1 MRKIRKT
8 KQDIIIDAVSYMI
21 LIIVLI
27 STFYP
32 LYFVV
37 IASISDPDALYFGEA
52 MLYPVRI
59 TFEGYR
65 RILNDK
71 SIWLGYR
78 NTVFYTVVGT
88 FVNIVMTFITA
99 YPLSRKNFP
108 FKKIV
113 MRYFAFTIYFSGGL
127 IPTYLLVKSLYLID
141 KWYVMV
147 ILGAMSVF
155 NVIVTR
161 TFFQSTIPE
170 ELYESAS
177 MDGCNH
183 FTFFARVVI
192 PLSKPVLAVM
202 VLFYG
207 VRHWNEFFKAMIYL
221 NDRGKYPLQVFL
233 REVLINNSLSEDMHG
248 DNMQDRLQS
257 EKLLELMKYGTIVV
271 ATLPMMVVYPFL
283 QKYFV
288 KGTMIGS
295 LKG

>member
-1 MRKIRKT
+1 MRKIKRQKE
-8 KQDIIIDAVSYMI
+8 DIIIDVVSNVI
-21 LIIVLI
+21 LTIVLI
-27 STFYP
+27 TTFYP
-32 LYFVV
+32 LYFVI
-37 IASISDPDALYFGEA
+37 IASISDPDALYYGEA

-59 TFEGYR
+59 TFEAYR
-65 RILNDK
+65 RVLRD
-71 SIWLGYR
+71 STIWLGYR
-78 NTVFYTVVGT
+78 NTIFYTVVGT
-88 FVNIVMTFITA
+88 SINIIMTFITA

-108 FKKIV
+108 FSKII

-127 IPTYLLVKSLYLID
+127 IPTYLVVKSLHLTG
-141 KWYVMV
+141 KWYVLV

-170 ELYESAS
+170 ELFESAS

-183 FTFFARVVI
+183 FRFFLQIVV

-202 VLFYG
+202 ILFYG

-221 NDRGKYPLQVFL
+221 NNRKQYPLQVFL
-233 REVLINNSLSEDMHG
+233 REILINNALSEDMHG
-248 DNMQDRLQS
+248 NDMTDRLQS
-257 EKLLELMKYGTIVV
+257 EKLLELMKYATIVV
-271 ATLPMMVVYPFL
+271 ATLPMIIIYPFL

-288 KGTMIGS
+288 KGTMVGS